1 MPSLSNSARRFEI
14 PVEDLTAGAS
24 FPATLTEPQPTNP
37 PAFQFTNER
46 RLLRVRD
53 GVADP
58 VGHVIRTPAGERFVV
73 ADHGYSESRGTKV
86 IFRSY
91 RLYEVTHELTW
102 ERRQKLLDPV
112 TKVERD
118 VGYVAV
124 APGVALGAYETER
137 EVLDRGLR
145 TNFEA
150 GRFITN
156 APVLL
161 DDRLGGR
168 QVVRVDKLLS
178 IWICELRQ

>member
-1 MPSLSNSARRFEI
+1 MPSLSDTARRFEI
-14 PVEDLTAGAS
+14 PLDDVTAGTS
-24 FPATLTEPQPTNP
+24 FLATLTEPQPTNP

-58 VGHVIRTPAGERFVV
+58 VGHVVETPAGERFVV
-73 ADHGYSESRGTKV
+73 ADHGYSESRGTRV

-91 RLYEVTHELTW
+91 RLYQVTHELTW
-102 ERRQKLLDPV
+102 ERRQKLIDPV

-118 VGYVAV
+118 VGYVPV
-124 APGVALGAYETER
+124 GTGTVLGAYETER

-145 TNFEA
+145 SNFEA

-156 APVLL
+156 AAVQRE
-161 DDRLGGR
+161 DRLGGR
-168 QVVRVDKLLS
+168 QVVRVDRLLS